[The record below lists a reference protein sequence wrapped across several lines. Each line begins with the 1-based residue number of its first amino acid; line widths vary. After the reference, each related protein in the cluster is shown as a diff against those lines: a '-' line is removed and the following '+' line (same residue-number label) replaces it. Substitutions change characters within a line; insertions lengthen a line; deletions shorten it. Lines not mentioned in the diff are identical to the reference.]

1 MQTRTTTDAYGVDIS
16 SYQGNVDWAKMKAK
30 NVKFVICRAYGSDH
44 TANGDTKFET
54 YVSQARAN
62 GIPVGA
68 YYFATPTPPLDLNQ
82 ARQQAQ
88 QFIDKLQSGFG
99 TGNYGDLIPFVD
111 IEHNPYAEVGK
122 NITDLAKP
130 ELITWIQEFT
140 RYFESQTHK
149 RLGIYCNEWFMKDPT
164 NMAFTDDEMIPLAS
178 MPLWVAEFE
187 KYWGTTRINTN
198 PAPNNFGGWTNYVA
212 WQFSENGAGAEYGV
226 QSTGLDLD
234 VTKDLTALMSIDI
247 PVEAPAPTEPPVE
260 EPVPTEP
267 VPTEPTIVLTDEIAT
282 DQITIPENLVEVWIC
297 EQVTPTQSIT
307 KVYQKPTV

>member
-1 MQTRTTTDAYGVDIS
+1 MQTRTTTDFYGVDIS
-16 SYQGNVDWAKMKAK
+16 SYQGNVDWTKMKAK
-30 NVKFVICRAYGSDH
+30 NVRFVICRAYGSAH
-44 TANGDTKFET
+44 TGTGDTKFET

-62 GIPVGA
+62 GILVGA
-68 YYFATPTPPLDLNQ
+68 YYFATPTPPFNLEQ

-111 IEHNPYAEVGK
+111 IEHNPNAPVGQ

-140 RYFESQTHK
+140 RYFESITHK

-164 NMAFTDDEMIPLAS
+164 NMAFTDEEMIPLAS

-198 PAPNNFGGWTNYVA
+198 PAPNNFGGWTSYVA
-212 WQFSENGAGAEYGV
+212 WQFSENGLGADYGV
-226 QSTGLDLD
+226 QSSAIDLD
-234 VTKDLTALMSIDI
+234 ITKDLTALMSIDI
-247 PVEAPAPTEPPVE
+247 QVEAPPVEEEPVEPPVE
-260 EPVPTEP
+260 EPIP
-267 VPTEPTIVLTDEIAT
+267 VEVLTDEVAV
-282 DQITIPENLVEVWIC
+282 DQITIPENLIEVWIC
-297 EQVTPTQSIT
+297 EEVSPAHTVTR
-307 KVYQKPTV
+307 VYQKPTV

>member
-1 MQTRTTTDAYGVDIS
+1 MQTRTATDTYGVDIS

-44 TANGDTKFET
+44 SANGDTKFEQN
-54 YVSQARAN
+54 VSQARAN

-140 RYFESQTHK
+140 RYFESHTHK

-187 KYWGTTRINTN
+187 KYWGATRINTN
-198 PAPNNFGGWTNYVA
+198 PAPNNFGGWTSHVA
-212 WQFSENGAGAEYGV
+212 WQFSENGAGVDYGV
-226 QSTGLDLD
+226 QSTAIDLD

-247 PVEAPAPTEPPVE
+247 PVEAPPVE
-260 EPVPTEP
+260 EPVPTVP
-267 VPTEPTIVLTDEIAT
+267 PTEPAPTEPVIVLTDEIAT

-297 EQVTPTQSIT
+297 EQITPTQSIT
-307 KVYQKPTV
+307 KVYQKPTA